1 MDHELLAEGLG
12 WAEGPTLL
20 ADGRICFVETYRS
33 QISVWEQ
40 GKGVSR
46 YAYTA
51 GGPNSCVLGAD
62 GVLYACQNGGTTGPW
77 RAEEMVT
84 PSIQRI
90 EREGGPAEII
100 ATELDGKRF
109 NGPNDLVFGPDG
121 RLYFTDPGTYRPDDP
136 EPSYLFVLEADGSGR
151 LLRVSL
157 VEEQDSRALALFDAD
172 DDGDVD
178 IFFGRYDAGIHRQG
192 TNQLLLNEG
201 NRLFR
206 PARLGD
212 EVPEIW
218 RTTWHLGLG
227 DFDADGDED
236 VFTLD
241 ATLDDQNPYGTL
253 WFGMTQHLRAPDLL
267 RIGRTFHL
275 ELHGAALGGAIYGS
289 PALGRVDLP
298 HVGRFGLDPGTTAMF
313 GTYGAPSQGRR
324 VDVDLRVPA
333 EPALLG
339 VQYGFQGLVLE
350 AASTVRLTNRLV
362 DRFIGQ

>member
-100 ATELDGKRF
+100 ATELDGVRF

-151 LLRVSL
+151 LLAEL
-157 VEEQDSRALALFDAD
+157 DPPTFPNGIAIEAD
-172 DDGDVD
+172 GSVVWAESYTGMVRRLRPASGAIEDIARLPGEMPVADGMAVGADGLLYVTTVNGGGIEVIRPD
-178 IFFGRYDAGIHRQG
+178 GGYVRHIKAGSIPTNCVFSGRDLIMTDAGIIADSADASYG
-192 TNQLLLNEG
+192 GQLWRLPIDAEG
-201 NRLFR
+201 L
-206 PARLGD
+206 
-212 EVPEIW
+212 
-218 RTTWHLGLG
+218 TTWH
-227 DFDADGDED
+227 
-236 VFTLD
+236 
-241 ATLDDQNPYGTL
+241 
-253 WFGMTQHLRAPDLL
+253 
-267 RIGRTFHL
+267 
-275 ELHGAALGGAIYGS
+275 GS
-289 PALGRVDLP
+289 IA
-298 HVGRFGLDPGTTAMF
+298 
-313 GTYGAPSQGRR
+313 
-324 VDVDLRVPA
+324 
-333 EPALLG
+333 
-339 VQYGFQGLVLE
+339 
-350 AASTVRLTNRLV
+350 
-362 DRFIGQ
+362 